1 MTKLTVDIA
10 IIGAGIAGLTCAK
23 QLQKAGYRVVVLDKS
38 RGVGGRMATRR
49 VQSTRVDHGV
59 RYLEPTGDY
68 LKHLIQQLEK
78 SENPETKLTIWTDQA
93 YEFRNHQLQRVANS
107 YPYYIMRSGM
117 SSVAKYLAEDLE
129 IKFSLRVESLSLTED
144 KTWQL
149 NFESITQNSTEKP
162 QPLTAKIVII
172 AIPAPQAVTLL
183 ETVPSLVNTEFLDTI
198 RSVEYN
204 PCITVMV
211 GYPAHTHL
219 LPDWKAVNFINHEQ
233 LAWVGLDSSKR
244 FNLTQPVFVIQ
255 SSAKFAE
262 QFLETTDL
270 TIIGQQ
276 LIESVNNT
284 LIPNFKNPEWIQIH
298 RWRYAFCRKP
308 LLTSYLTIP
317 TPLPLICIG
326 DWCGGN
332 NIESALKSGQDAA
345 DWLQNSYPNS

>member
-1 MTKLTVDIA
+1 MTKPTVDIA
-10 IIGAGIAGLTCAK
+10 VIGAGIAGLTCAK
-23 QLQKAGYRVVVLDKS
+23 QLQTAGYNVVVVDKS

-68 LKHLIQQLEK
+68 LKQLIQQLEH
-78 SENPETKLTIWTDQA
+78 SENPETQLTIWTDNA
-93 YEFRNHQLQRVANS
+93 YEFRNNHLQQAANS
-107 YPYYIMRSGM
+107 HPYYIMRSGM
-117 SSVAKYLAEDLE
+117 SSVAKYLAQDLKIE
-129 IKFSLRVESLSLTED
+129 FSLRVDSISLTQEN
-144 KTWQL
+144 TWKL
-149 NFESITQNSTEKP
+149 NFEITDQTVTEKP
-162 QPLTAKIVII
+162 QPLTAKMVMI
-172 AIPAPQAVTLL
+172 AIPAPQAVMLL
-183 ETVPSLVNTEFLDTI
+183 ETAKPPIETEFLEAI

-204 PCITVMV
+204 PCITVMA
-211 GYPAHTHL
+211 GYPSNTQL

-244 FNLTQPVFVIQ
+244 INSTQPIFVIQ

-262 QFLETTDL
+262 QYLDTTDL
-270 TIIGQQ
+270 SMMGRE
-276 LIESVNNT
+276 LIEATNNT

-308 LLTSYLTIP
+308 LSISYLATT
-317 TPLPLICIG
+317 TPLPLIGIG

-345 DWLQNSYPNS
+345 NWLKNCYPSS